1 MRRQKIRTT
10 GELGEA
16 VYGNSVL
23 TLQLSCESKIIQ
35 IEEVWLQKIKEKKRE
50 RERIASHPSD
60 WLKKKKKVK
69 PDNDEHS

>member
-1 MRRQKIRTT
+1 MYQCGVSGFHMRRQKIRTT

-50 RERIASHPSD
+50 RESATHQIG
-60 WLKKKKKVK
+60 
-69 PDNDEHS
+69 